1 MEELEVY
8 VDFYCQDKLY
18 LVKVS
23 DPYTLHRI
31 SCFGINLRF
40 ETVLG

>member
-8 VDFYCQDKLY
+8 VNFYCQDKLH
-18 LVKVS
+18 LLKVS
-23 DPYTLHRI
+23 DPYTLRRI

-40 ETVLG
+40 ETVPG